1 MKGMTLMKN
10 LKVRRGVAVLAL
22 LLMSAAPALAQR
34 ATTPPPPPP
43 PAAPPQTVRPPAVAP
58 ARAGAPPV
66 VMAEEVR
73 PLMPAVVGIGHDS
86 SAPRSWR
93 TIRLEIAVTDTA
105 AGAAKRTV
113 TLMLVDGKRGSIRA
127 ENGPRILNADAIATL
142 PNSTQIA
149 EYAKRNSPAPPQ
161 YGEEGKILVDLT
173 VLYRPQMADSNQAML
188 NESLSV
194 VVPDGKL
201 TMISQ
206 ASDPTND
213 RKVTL
218 EITATSIK

>member
-1 MKGMTLMKN
+1 
-10 LKVRRGVAVLAL
+10 
-22 LLMSAAPALAQR
+22 
-34 ATTPPPPPP
+34 
-43 PAAPPQTVRPPAVAP
+43 
-58 ARAGAPPV
+58 
-66 VMAEEVR
+66 
-73 PLMPAVVGIGHDS
+73 
-86 SAPRSWR
+86 
-93 TIRLEIAVTDTA
+93 
-105 AGAAKRTV
+105 
-113 TLMLVDGKRGSIRA
+113 ML
-127 ENGPRILNADAIATL
+127 
-142 PNSTQIA
+142 
-149 EYAKRNSPAPPQ
+149 KRNMPVPPS

-173 VLYRPQMADSNQAML
+173 ILYRPQMADSNQAML